1 MGATEHGVEL
11 APLTTM
17 RVGGPADTLVTA
29 ETLDEVVAAV
39 RAADEVGT
47 PLLLLSGGS
56 NLVIADDG
64 FRGTVVRIATKG
76 VRVES
81 THDEH
86 VDVVVAAGEVWDDV
100 VARAVAEGWSGI
112 EALSGIP
119 GLAGATPV
127 QNVGAYDQEVAQT
140 ITRVRVW
147 DRDERRER
155 QRDLVADA
163 PGRVLVRG
171 GARQGGEV
179 HPLPRGDHGG
189 GPAGDLVGLHAVE
202 VDGHG
207 QGRHLLVG
215 DVPPGVGVDHPVD
228 LLVGEA
234 LPVALGADDV
244 HGVVLRSGHGTHG
257 STGRPGTPRQ
267 AARAWPPPCG
277 AGRGPRC
284 DLVRAGLSP
293 RPGGP
298 SGGAGRAR
306 GLPRPP

>member
-39 RAADEVGT
+39 RAADEAGT

-127 QNVGAYDQEVAQT
+127 LCLPWMGFTYIGATAGSLTPAGWPLDFAVPITFLAMIAPMLRTLAHVAAAGVAIVTALLLAGLPSGTNV
-140 ITRVRVW
+140 
-147 DRDERRER
+147 
-155 QRDLVADA
+155 LVAGPLGMVTGA
-163 PGRVLVRG
+163 VVEGWSARRRLRGRV
-171 GARQGGEV
+171 
-179 HPLPRGDHGG
+179 
-189 GPAGDLVGLHAVE
+189 
-202 VDGHG
+202 
-207 QGRHLLVG
+207 
-215 DVPPGVGVDHPVD
+215 
-228 LLVGEA
+228 
-234 LPVALGADDV
+234 
-244 HGVVLRSGHGTHG
+244 
-257 STGRPGTPRQ
+257 
-267 AARAWPPPCG
+267 
-277 AGRGPRC
+277 
-284 DLVRAGLSP
+284 
-293 RPGGP
+293 
-298 SGGAGRAR
+298 
-306 GLPRPP
+306 